1 MIHNVR
7 FDTIEALFE
16 RISKSKLSLPDVD
29 ITIGSARLSI
39 SSDKGLDIALDKV
52 VIGDYTSVNA
62 GLTIT
67 SHNVTLRGDL
77 TSDVIHFG
85 EVELKRAFLQVTL
98 EGKGN
103 GKNTDVIVGG
113 EVAFSSLTFDVAAHL
128 YRSPDSTKKTLEWT
142 VLAAL
147 TVGDTSLALSKI
159 VPEVRGTAL
168 DLALTQAVFVAAS
181 RDDPSLGNM
190 ITSGYS
196 FHQGEIL
203 CSMIRCK
210 ELIF

>member
-16 RISKSKLSLPDVD
+16 RISNNKLSLPDVD
-29 ITIGSARLSI
+29 ITIGTARLSI

-128 YRSPDSTKKTLEWT
+128 YRSPDSTKTLEWT

-147 TVGDTSLALSKI
+147 TIGDTSLALSKI
-159 VPEVRGTAL
+159 VPEVQGTAL

-203 CSMIRCK
+203 YSMIKCK

>member
-1 MIHNVR
+1 MIYNVR

-16 RISKSKLSLPDVD
+16 RVSKNSLSLPDVD
-29 ITIGSARLSI
+29 ITIGTARLSI
-39 SSDKGLDIALDKV
+39 ASGKGLDIALDKV
-52 VIGDYTSVNA
+52 AIGDYTSVNA

-103 GKNTDVIVGG
+103 GKNADVIVGG
-113 EVAFSSLTFDVAAHL
+113 EVAFSTLTFDVAVHL
-128 YRSPDSTKKTLEWT
+128 YRSPDAAKKTLEWT

-159 VPEVRGTAL
+159 VPEVKGTAL

-203 CSMIRCK
+203 
-210 ELIF
+210 